1 MNYIMRNSLSS
12 LLVRSLELNGGKN
25 ILGTKVSN
33 KWVWRDKDYLLRTT
47 QYCMQR
53 LKDEGVNPGN
63 RVAYKGKN
71 SLEWLSWNIATNA
84 LGAIWV
90 PMYENQKQD
99 YVHHVLS
106 DCSPKLLITDDK
118 EITTYNTKT
127 IQNDVDTY
135 LSSNPIVC
143 EYNDISTL
151 IYTSGTTGSPKGVI
165 LTNENLISN
174 IHSIRQKFQTM
185 PQTTSLNIL
194 PWAHIYSQT
203 CELYYNVLYDNK
215 LALCSDKDK
224 FIKELKEIQPNVLY
238 LVPRV
243 LDLIKSKVEYLDLP
257 IIKIVLPLLLN
268 RVFGKNLKYI
278 FTGGAKL
285 EHSTLAF
292 FEKYNYI
299 ICQGYGCSETAPMVS
314 VNHMYS
320 PRNIYS
326 IGKVLDNV
334 LVEIINDEIQVS
346 GPNVMMGYWN
356 QPNLTNEVLV
366 ERDDKIWYK
375 TGDSGYFKDGYLYY
389 TGRISDNYKLSNGKF
404 VNVERVESIVK
415 RHIDCSCIVFT
426 RDGKNNE
433 LLINREINHEFLK
446 LINDDLNKYLR
457 IKKAY
462 WVKKDDWEG
471 YLTPKMSIKRKSLI
485 HDFEYGKVETVEI
498 DE

>member
-1 MNYIMRNSLSS
+1 MRNSLSS
-12 LLVRSLELNGGKN
+12 LLVRSLELNSGKK
-25 ILGTKVSN
+25 ILGTKESN
-33 KWVWRDKDYLLRTT
+33 KWVWRDKYYLLQTT
-47 QYCMQR
+47 QYCIQR
-53 LKDEGVNPGN
+53 LKYEGVNPGH
-63 RVAYKGKN
+63 RIAYKGKN
-71 SLEWLSWNIATNA
+71 SLEWISWNIATNA

-99 YVHHVLS
+99 YVQHVLS

-118 EITTYNTKT
+118 EITTYHTKT
-127 IQNDVDTY
+127 IQNDVETY

-165 LTNENLISN
+165 LSNENIISN
-174 IHSIRQKFQTM
+174 VFSLRQRFHTM
-185 PQTTSLNIL
+185 PKTTSLNIL

-203 CELYYNVLYDNK
+203 CELYYNLLYDNK
-215 LALCSDKDK
+215 LAICSNKDNLVQ
-224 FIKELKEIQPNVLY
+224 ELKEIKPNVLY

-243 LDLIKSKVEYLDLP
+243 LELIKSKLEYLEAP
-257 IIKIVLPLLLN
+257 IIKIVLPIVLN
-268 RVFGKNLKYI
+268 RVLGKNLKYI
-278 FTGGAKL
+278 FIGGAKL
-285 EHSTLAF
+285 EHSTLMF

-299 ICQGYGCSETAPMVS
+299 ICQGYGCSETAPMIS

-320 PRNIYS
+320 PRNIRS
-326 IGKVLDNV
+326 IGSVIDDV
-334 LVEIINDEIQVS
+334 LVEIVNDEIQVS

-375 TGDSGYFKDGYLYY
+375 TGDSGYLKDGYLYY

-426 RDGKNNE
+426 RDGKKNK
-433 LLINREINHEFLK
+433 LLINREINLEFLK

-457 IKKAY
+457 IEKAY
-462 WVKKDDWEG
+462 CVKNDVWES
-471 YLTPKMSIKRKSLI
+471 YLTPKMSVKRKRLI
-485 HDFEYGKVETVEI
+485 EDFNNGKIETVEI